1 MNLKFKK
8 ENFFF
13 GISNS
18 LLNNSWIKSNPNTRL
33 SLHISQKYS
42 LNSIVSNI
50 LSLKAID
57 INKIKIFLEPSLDCY
72 LPDPTIF
79 NDLKKGVDRVFTAI
93 KNKEKIAILGD
104 YDVDGLSSIALL
116 KKYFNYF
123 DIDAYSYIPDR
134 LTEGYGP
141 NFKAIDK
148 LKSKKISLLIMVD
161 CGTNAH
167 EIISYVKKN
176 KIDLIIIDHHKSNEK
191 HNDIL
196 AFINPNSI
204 FDSSGYNFL
213 CSAGLT
219 FIFINYLHKLIKLN
233 DFFSKRLPDINMF
246 LDLVALATVC
256 DVVPLIDLNRAF
268 VFQGLKVFSK
278 RQNIGLKILSDENQ
292 LNKKPD
298 EEDLGFFFGPR
309 INAGGRIGKSN
320 IGEKLLISKDEN
332 EAELLVKQLNTLNY
346 QRKLIEEK
354 VYDESIKQIIIKKKL
369 KNHSLFIFNPSWHEG
384 VLGIVAS
391 RIKEKFKKPVII
403 LTKNNNLYKG
413 SGRSIL
419 GVDIGLFIL
428 QAKKKK
434 IIENGGGHQMAA
446 GLSIKENNLKIFED
460 FFENFVES
468 NKNFTRDDKN
478 LIIDETLSL
487 NAINESLIENINKIA
502 PYGLGNPK
510 PKFLFH
516 NVKIIKPKLVG
527 ETKKHMSFFITDETN
542 KIVKAIIFRA
552 VDTMLGKKILTNYKK
567 NLFSFVGFLKKSI
580 WKNKIYFEIFIE
592 DGVLGKDII

>member
-8 ENFFF
+8 EKFFF

-72 LPDPTIF
+72 LPDPRIF

-298 EEDLGFFFGPR
+298 EEDLGFFLVQ
-309 INAGGRIGKSN
+309 
-320 IGEKLLISKDEN
+320 ELMLV
-332 EAELLVKQLNTLNY
+332 AE
-346 QRKLIEEK
+346 
-354 VYDESIKQIIIKKKL
+354 
-369 KNHSLFIFNPSWHEG
+369 
-384 VLGIVAS
+384 
-391 RIKEKFKKPVII
+391 
-403 LTKNNNLYKG
+403 
-413 SGRSIL
+413 
-419 GVDIGLFIL
+419 
-428 QAKKKK
+428 
-434 IIENGGGHQMAA
+434 
-446 GLSIKENNLKIFED
+446 
-460 FFENFVES
+460 
-468 NKNFTRDDKN
+468 
-478 LIIDETLSL
+478 
-487 NAINESLIENINKIA
+487 
-502 PYGLGNPK
+502 
-510 PKFLFH
+510 
-516 NVKIIKPKLVG
+516 
-527 ETKKHMSFFITDETN
+527 
-542 KIVKAIIFRA
+542 
-552 VDTMLGKKILTNYKK
+552 
-567 NLFSFVGFLKKSI
+567 
-580 WKNKIYFEIFIE
+580 
-592 DGVLGKDII
+592 